1 VKNKR
6 LLILIFFVS
15 VFLLIFYFPISA
27 QSSTTLNYRS
37 LQASAEEK
45 RVRTITIGVP
55 LEDVNSEVLEV
66 RLQDSFFSES
76 CGNKLNPDRLSIITS
91 KEKYNLKN
99 RKIEIPVE
107 NLKKHENK
115 ALVLLET
122 KITVEPYDFPGKY
135 HNELIISQTDSEG
148 KVSEKKFPVQF
159 SIEPWLELKFKPHFH
174 ELSDTNFREKNLE
187 STIPG
192 TIKISGNVP
201 WQLMV
206 KVDKNE
212 MPTDSEL
219 ILRASS
225 EDDRIGFIKENIN
238 IKEQKIK
245 LASSNL
251 KTSNTAKP
259 FEITFDMLIK
269 NFHQIKAGILK
280 FPISFELEPLE
291 FN

>member
-1 VKNKR
+1 MNKKM
-6 LLILIFFVS
+6 LYILTFSVI
-15 VFLLIFYFPISA
+15 VFLIIFHFPMYA
-27 QSSTTLNYRS
+27 QSSTTLNFRS
-37 LQASAEEK
+37 LQASFEEK
-45 RVRTITIGVP
+45 QVRSIAIAVP
-55 LEDVNSEVLEV
+55 LKDINSEFIEV
-66 RLQDSFFSES
+66 RLQDSFFAKSS
-76 CGNKLNPDRLSIITS
+76 GKMLNPDRLSIVTS
-91 KEKYNLKN
+91 RGNYKLKTSN
-99 RKIEIPVE
+99 IEIPVDK
-107 NLKKHENK
+107 LKKHENK
-115 ALVLLET
+115 PMVLLET

-269 NFHQIKAGILK
+269 NFHQIKAGILEL
-280 FPISFELEPLE
+280 PISFNLESLE